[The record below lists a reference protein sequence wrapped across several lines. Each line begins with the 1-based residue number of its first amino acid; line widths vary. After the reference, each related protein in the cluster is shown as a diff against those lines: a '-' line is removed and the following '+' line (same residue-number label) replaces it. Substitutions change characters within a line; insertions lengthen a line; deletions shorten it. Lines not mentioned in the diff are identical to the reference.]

1 MDFLEMQWTVQ
12 GWVGTHLKVSMPLG
26 FGLAEEAVLE
36 LFCSIEWW
44 AKEIYKVQ
52 CVAGLCGYFFN

>member
-26 FGLAEEAVLE
+26 FGLAEEAGLK
-36 LFCSIEWW
+36 LFCSI
-44 AKEIYKVQ
+44 
-52 CVAGLCGYFFN
+52 